1 MRMGV
6 GIGHC
11 WYWLQGTT
19 TVWLPSTTVIPLLP
33 GGPDA
38 NEVVPASWRRPG
50 PTTPPKK
57 LIWAAVGIVDAAWPH
72 RCSQDARQ
80 SWLLHVLLLP
90 LRRARYYFGK
100 TKTRCFENKKSRKQ
114 RRLRR
119 RRLLLLLLIG
129 SAAAELGA
137 VAAARASS

>member
-1 MRMGV
+1 MRTGV

-50 PTTPPKK
+50 PTTPPKI
-57 LIWAAVGIVDAAWPH
+57 LIWAAVGIVLDAAWP
-72 RCSQDARQ
+72 RQ

-100 TKTRCFENKKSRKQ
+100 TKTRCFGKKKSRKQ
-114 RRLRR
+114 RRLLLLLLRR
-119 RRLLLLLLIG
+119 RRLLLKE

>member
-1 MRMGV
+1 MRTGV

-19 TVWLPSTTVIPLLP
+19 TVYVWLPSTTVIPLLP

-50 PTTPPKK
+50 PTTPPKI
-57 LIWAAVGIVDAAWPH
+57 LIWAAVGIVLDAAWP
-72 RCSQDARQ
+72 RQ

-100 TKTRCFENKKSRKQ
+100 TKTRCFGKKKSRKQ
-114 RRLRR
+114 RRLLLLRRR
-119 RRLLLLLLIG
+119 RRLLLKE

>member
-1 MRMGV
+1 MRTGV

-50 PTTPPKK
+50 PTTPPKI
-57 LIWAAVGIVDAAWPH
+57 LIWAAVGIVDAA
-72 RCSQDARQ
+72 CSQDARQ
-80 SWLLHVLLLP
+80 SWSLHVLLLP

-100 TKTRCFENKKSRKQ
+100 TKTRCFGKKKSRKQ
-114 RRLRR
+114 RRLLLLRR
-119 RRLLLLLLIG
+119 RRLLLKE

>member
-1 MRMGV
+1 MRTGV

-50 PTTPPKK
+50 PTTPPKI
-57 LIWAAVGIVDAAWPH
+57 LIWAAVGIVLDAAWP
-72 RCSQDARQ
+72 RQ

-100 TKTRCFENKKSRKQ
+100 TKTRCFGKKKSRKQ
-114 RRLRR
+114 RRLLLLRRR
-119 RRLLLLLLIG
+119 RRLLLKE

>member
-1 MRMGV
+1 MGV

-19 TVWLPSTTVIPLLP
+19 TVYVWLPSTTVIPLLP

-50 PTTPPKK
+50 PTTPPKI
-57 LIWAAVGIVDAAWPH
+57 LIWAAVGIVDAA
-72 RCSQDARQ
+72 CSQDARQ
-80 SWLLHVLLLP
+80 SWSLHVLLLP

-100 TKTRCFENKKSRKQ
+100 TKTRCFGKKKSRKQ
-114 RRLRR
+114 RRLLLLLLRR
-119 RRLLLLLLIG
+119 RRLLLKE